1 MTVLRGKDALL
12 HYSLLEGQAR
22 AVLIDSTRL
31 CAAARRTHH
40 LSDTATI
47 ALGRLLTGAAIMGDM
62 LKEENGSITV
72 RMNGGGQGGSLI
84 AVSDFK
90 GNPRGYAQVPGL
102 LIMPDDN
109 GQLDITGAVG
119 SSGTFSVVKD
129 FGAGEPY
136 IGQIPIVKGNV
147 SEDITAYYAVSE
159 QIPTVVLLGV
169 IFDKIWNFSRAGG
182 LFIQLL
188 PAADEREIE
197 IIEKNLKEQ
206 PKIEAM
212 LENGLSMEEICQKV
226 MTGFNLELLS
236 EDEVSYKCNC
246 SLERVKCSLMT
257 LDKGEIIKMANEEE
271 SIEVCCHFCD
281 KKYNLSS
288 QELLDLIK

>member
-1 MTVLRGKDALL
+1 MGKILRYITDDGLVSVTAIEGTDIVAEAKRIFGTTPVMTL
-12 HYSLLEGQAR
+12 
-22 AVLIDSTRL
+22 
-31 CAAARRTHH
+31 
-40 LSDTATI
+40 
-47 ALGRLLTGAAIMGDM
+47 ALGRLLMGTAIMGDM

-246 SLERVKCSLMT
+246 SLERVKRSLMT